1 MFEPCGLAPL
11 IGMRYGTVPVVR
23 TVGGMVDTVFDRG
36 YSARP
41 PGERNGY
48 VFHQADNL
56 AIESAPSRAL
66 GLWFGCPAEFRQ
78 LVVNSMR
85 AGYSW
90 ARPGHDYL
98 DIYEYTRHQ

>member
-1 MFEPCGLAPL
+1 MLAGPND
-11 IGMRYGTVPVVR
+11 RDAVR
-23 TVGGMVDTVFDRG
+23 DGAEAVGGMVDTVFDRG

-90 ARPGHDYL
+90 ARPGR
-98 DIYEYTRHQ
+98 TT

>member
-1 MFEPCGLAPL
+1 
-11 IGMRYGTVPVVR
+11 
-23 TVGGMVDTVFDRG
+23 MVNTAFDRD

-56 AIESAPSRAL
+56 AIESALSRAL
-66 GLWFGCPAEFRQ
+66 GLWFGYPAEFRQ
-78 LVVNSMR
+78 LAVNSIR

-90 ARPGHDYL
+90 ARPGQDYL
-98 DIYEYTRHQ
+98 DICEYIRHK